1 MQYYAVSDKF
11 ISQFDVVQ
19 KAQFVFAAGLGIV
32 AGGLI
37 ATAIKLSED
46 TKDTELLLESQSK
59 LIDEIENLRKHV
71 GLSYVDYS
79 EE

>member
-1 MQYYAVSDKF
+1 MTCYAVSDKF
-11 ISQFDVVQ
+11 IAQFETVR
-19 KAQFVFAAGLGIV
+19 KAQFALAAGLGV
-32 AGGLI
+32 VSGLLI
-37 ATAIKLSED
+37 TTAIKLSED

-71 GLSYVDYS
+71 GLSHVDYS